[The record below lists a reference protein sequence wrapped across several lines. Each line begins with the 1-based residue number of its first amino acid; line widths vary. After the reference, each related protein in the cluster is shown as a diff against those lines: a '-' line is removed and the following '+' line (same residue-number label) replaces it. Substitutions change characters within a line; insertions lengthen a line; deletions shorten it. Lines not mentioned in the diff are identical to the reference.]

1 MGGWQGQPAAV
12 LTIGATFL
20 GSKRREWARH
30 ALALEKK
37 SRSPPP
43 KSTYIGGHVAPGLLI
58 VARKLGLVLLKSRAV
73 PKAVWQA
80 GAGGG
85 EPKVG
90 NWRAWMSVLWSSPTL
105 GSWWPCLAKK
115 QTKSWAQGPWAWLE
129 SLFPGCSGI
138 WTMAKQQLGG
148 RSCLLEFKLFIGPAI
163 CTYLDDKSL
172 GCKWAMLCS
181 WTISSNTLPPHAA
194 PGPLRVAL
202 RMFYLNCGVKKK
214 KSRS

>member
-85 EPKVG
+85 SPKWGTEGLECLSSGHLQPWVADG
-90 NWRAWMSVLWSSPTL
+90 HAWQRSRLRAGPKGHELGLKACSLAVLASEQWPSS
-105 GSWWPCLAKK
+105 S
-115 QTKSWAQGPWAWLE
+115 
-129 SLFPGCSGI
+129 
-138 WTMAKQQLGG
+138 
-148 RSCLLEFKLFIGPAI
+148 
-163 CTYLDDKSL
+163 
-172 GCKWAMLCS
+172 
-181 WTISSNTLPPHAA
+181 
-194 PGPLRVAL
+194 
-202 RMFYLNCGVKKK
+202 
-214 KSRS
+214 